1 MSTFTIR
8 KKKKISR
15 NLVSVVIFVVI
26 IAAFLFAI
34 NYTSQATLDHQED
47 SLNQAL
53 ERDIVM
59 CYAQNGYY
67 PPSLD
72 YIKEHYG
79 LIYDEKTFLVNYQPV
94 ADNIR
99 PNYIVIRLGGGS
111 HEEAR

>member
-8 KKKKISR
+8 KKKKVNR
-15 NLVSVVIFVVI
+15 TLVSIIIFALM

-34 NYTSQATLDHQED
+34 NYTSQATLNHQEEA
-47 SLNQAL
+47 LNEAL

-79 LIYDEKTFLVNYQPV
+79 LIYDDALFLVNYQPV

-99 PNYIVIRLGGGS
+99 PNYIVIRLGGDS
-111 HEEAR
+111 HEKVK